1 MLKVSNIEV
10 VYNKIMLVIKGVSF
24 DVPDNQIVGL
34 LGANGAGKTTILKS
48 ISGLLS
54 TELGEIT
61 HGNIEFNGE
70 IVSKKSP
77 EEIAKKGIIQVM
89 ENRRIYEHLTA
100 EENLVVGAHVISDK
114 SLVKKQ
120 IEMVYKYFPSLKAL
134 RQRVSGYL
142 SGGERQML
150 VIGQGIMAIPKI
162 LLIDEASL
170 GLAPLMVQ
178 SVMEVIQRICIEQK
192 IAILLVEQ
200 NVRAALEISGYAYI
214 VENGRIVLDGP
225 SDKLKKNEDVK
236 EFYLG
241 LSEIG
246 ARKSYKEVKYYRRRK
261 RWLS

>member
-150 VIGQGIMAIPKI
+150 VIGQGIMAVPKI
-162 LLIDEASL
+162 LLVDEASL

-178 SVMEVIQRICIEQK
+178 NVMEVIQKICIEQK
-192 IAILLVEQ
+192 IGILLVEQ

-225 SDKLKKNEDVK
+225 SDKLKNNEDVK

-241 LSEIG
+241 LTEIG

>member
-1 MLKVSNIEV
+1 MLRVNNIEV
-10 VYNKIMLVIKGVSF
+10 VYNKILLVIKGVSF

-61 HGNIEFNGE
+61 HGNIEFGGE
-70 IVSKKSP
+70 IISKKSP

-89 ENRRIYEHLTA
+89 ENRRIYEHLTT

-114 SLVKKQ
+114 SLVKEQ
-120 IEMVYKYFPSLKAL
+120 MEMVYKYFPSLRAL

-150 VIGQGIMAIPKI
+150 VIGQGIMAVPKI
-162 LLIDEASL
+162 LLVDEASL

-178 SVMEVIQRICIEQK
+178 NVMEVIQKICIEQK
-192 IAILLVEQ
+192 IGILLVEQ

-225 SDKLKKNEDVK
+225 SDKLKNNEDVK

-241 LSEIG
+241 LTEIG